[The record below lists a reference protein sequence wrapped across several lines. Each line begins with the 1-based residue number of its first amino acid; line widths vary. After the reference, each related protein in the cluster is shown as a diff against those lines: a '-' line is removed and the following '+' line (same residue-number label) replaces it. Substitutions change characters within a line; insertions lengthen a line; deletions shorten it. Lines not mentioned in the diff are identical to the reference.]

1 MRYIVRA
8 VKYFFCLIIILAVIM
23 MILVVAGFVEGN
35 ISKMFIHGYDSLWQI
50 CLIMAVFAAIYPK
63 FGFSSRTAHL
73 YGSVEEVRSKVVEVM
88 ERLGY
93 KLEKETEEG
102 FSFIKRS
109 PISRALKMWED
120 RVVISS
126 GVGGLNVEGLTKDIV
141 RVISALE
148 ADSQDV

>member
-8 VKYFFCLIIILAVIM
+8 IKYFFYLIIILALIM
-23 MILVVAGFVEGN
+23 AILVMAGFVEGN
-35 ISKMFIHGYDSLWQI
+35 INKMFVHGYDSVWQI

-73 YGSVEEVRSKVVEVM
+73 YGSMEEVRPKMLEVM

-93 KLEKETEEG
+93 KLEKESAES
-102 FSFIKRS
+102 FSFVKRS
-109 PISRALKMWED
+109 LVSRVFKMWED
-120 RVVISS
+120 RIVISS

-141 RVISALE
+141 RVISGLE
-148 ADSQDV
+148 AGTQDV